1 MLTELFLHWTE
12 QKSQSFLQKQV
23 KTVVE
28 QNTICLLSLLFL
40 ITNTCS
46 VCRACYEM
54 RVKTLI
60 RDMAPVL
67 RELRIQSGFMLFSG
81 FTFSFF
87 NVFFFFWLNSI
98 PLPPP
103 SYGSFNKYLWSPCN
117 DTLSQALTASMS
129 LIPSSQSPCQTLN
142 SKCIIL
148 ITCPVDSCINYVT
161 TITLH
166 KNQP

>member
-1 MLTELFLHWTE
+1 MPTEIFLHWTE

-23 KTVVE
+23 KPVLE

-46 VCRACYEM
+46 VCSTFYCYEV

-67 RELRIQSGFMLFSG
+67 RELRIQSVFMLFS
-81 FTFSFF
+81 
-87 NVFFFFWLNSI
+87 VFFFSLLMFFWLNSI

-103 SYGSFNKYLWSPCN
+103 SCSSFNKYLWSPCN
-117 DTLSQALTASMS
+117 DALSQALTASMS
-129 LIPSSQSPCQTLN
+129 FIPSSQSPCQTLN
-142 SKCIIL
+142 SNCIIL
-148 ITCPVDSCINYVT
+148 ITYPSVDSCINY
-161 TITLH
+161 LLP
-166 KNQP
+166 Q